1 MKRTSKR
8 RLGLTGLVA
17 SAAIVIALV
26 VSTRH
31 SVVVARR
38 QWSVML
44 HYGCMTVLHVS
55 RMTSPTIRVHL
66 GSLPFP
72 SILWLPNYE
81 HVAKTGPPVPGPAI
95 SIYSLRLPLWIPF
108 LAFGIPSYI
117 LWRRNRKP
125 APGHCRTCGYD
136 LTGNI
141 SGKCS
146 ECGKA
151 IEQATK

>member
-81 HVAKTGPPVPGPAI
+81 PVPKTGPPVVGPV
-95 SIYSLRLPLWIPF
+95 IYSLRLPLWIPF
-108 LAFGIPSYI
+108 LAIGIPSFI
-117 LWRRNRKP
+117 LWRRNRKIQ
-125 APGHCRTCGYD
+125 PGHCRTCGYD
-136 LTGNI
+136 LTGNV

-146 ECGKA
+146 ECGTT
-151 IEQATK
+151 QAA